1 MKVRSLVLGITL
13 SLVAAACDGAP
24 AEGTSGGA
32 PKTTGSAKPAAKPA
46 ASASAVASTAASAA
60 SSATPAASGSAEPA
74 GSASAAAPAAPAPTL
89 VNTDLTGKDFAGH
102 TIGLPAGGKL
112 NGNAVETPD
121 YKLMLKKA
129 GPKDEDLAGAKAALQ
144 KMPGFKSFVIDK
156 PEGVVME
163 VEEKGKP
170 QFALTRLVKVGDV
183 TIVCES
189 ALTKPPTDKAKAEE
203 AFAVCGSIAKK

>member
-1 MKVRSLVLGITL
+1 MKVRSVVLGITL

-24 AEGTSGGA
+24 AEGTSGGP
-32 PKTTGSAKPAAKPA
+32 PKPAGSTKPATKAATSGSAA
-46 ASASAVASTAASAA
+46 ASAAASAA
-60 SSATPAASGSAEPA
+60 SSAAAPAASGSAEPA
-74 GSASAAAPAAPAPTL
+74 GSASAAAAAPAPTL
-89 VNTDLTGKDFAGH
+89 VNTDLGKDFAGH

-144 KMPGFKSFVIDK
+144 KMPGFKSFVVDK
-156 PEGVVME
+156 PEGLVME

-170 QFALTRLVKVGDV
+170 QFVLTRLVKVGDV
-183 TIVCES
+183 TMLCES
-189 ALTKPPTDKAKAEE
+189 AMTKPPTDKAKAEE